1 MEAGCSLVTDWHAG
15 CVDRE
20 PVRCYGGNSRQSRA
34 WLFPEKRG
42 ISVCVHLCSPVP
54 KQACEDPGTANQG
67 VTVMLGER
75 WPLTA
80 QYTHT
85 HWHSRTLSLSA
96 EGHCVFVWRRPP
108 GIIGLC
114 LHVRAFMLAQ
124 IRPPVCIILLLLY
137 PFSFLTLTC
146 LMLLFVGFSF
156 WCNKFFFVFVRVSLM
171 FSLKSF
177 SYFLFCF
184 VICFLSLLFI
194 LALRPFSYPQ
204 WRFCK
209 FMAITLL
216 CFIHIET
223 VQNTHTK
230 IFNIVM

>member
-1 MEAGCSLVTDWHAG
+1 MVGTRGKAGRGFFLKKRYF
-15 CVDRE
+15 CVCASVFPCTQTGLWRSRHCE
-20 PVRCYGGNSRQSRA
+20 PRCNRDA
-34 WLFPEKRG
+34 WWKMTSHCA
-42 ISVCVHLCSPVP
+42 IH
-54 KQACEDPGTANQG
+54 
-67 VTVMLGER
+67 
-75 WPLTA
+75 
-80 QYTHT
+80 THT

-156 WCNKFFFVFVRVSLM
+156 WCNKVFFAFVRVSLM

-204 WRFCK
+204 WRFCT

-223 VQNTHTK
+223 VQNTRTK

>member
-1 MEAGCSLVTDWHAG
+1 MVGTRGKAG
-15 CVDRE
+15 
-20 PVRCYGGNSRQSRA
+20 
-34 WLFPEKRG
+34 RG
-42 ISVCVHLCSPVP
+42 FFLKKKGIFVCVNLCSPVP
-54 KQACEDPGTANQG
+54 KQACEHPGTANQG

-80 QYTHT
+80 RYTHT

-96 EGHCVFVWRRPP
+96 EGHCVFVWQRPP
-108 GIIGLC
+108 GIIGLG

-156 WCNKFFFVFVRVSLM
+156 WCNKVFFVFVRVSLM

-177 SYFLFCF
+177 SYFLL
-184 VICFLSLLFI
+184 ISLLFI

-204 WRFCK
+204 WRFYK
-209 FMAITLL
+209 FKDITLL

-223 VQNTHTK
+223 VQNTRTK
-230 IFNIVM
+230 NFNIVM